1 MTARKR
7 LILDLLWMC
16 ALAGALAAGFRLWFG
31 LGATTALSD
40 AFPWGLWK
48 ILNMVAGVALS
59 TGGFTLGFLVYALGK
74 KRYAPLL
81 KSAILI
87 AFLGYGSS
95 CLALLFD
102 IGLPQRFWHPIVFW
116 NETSFLFEVFWCVL
130 LYFTVTAIEV
140 MPIFLE
146 RLGIR
151 RPLPFLHR
159 IAFVVVTIGVS
170 LSCLHH
176 SSLGSLFLVTPLRLY
191 SLWYSP
197 ILPLV
202 FILSAM
208 GAGLMVVVLAR
219 LFSLWVFEPEALEDS
234 AGTEIQRLTGL
245 ARIAAWI
252 LGLYLLLKL
261 SDLAVRGQ
269 FSILLEANLES
280 GLFLL
285 ETLLLAV
292 LPILLVAVPR
302 TRYSHAGLAA
312 ASFSTV
318 MGLVLNR
325 LDVGIFGYFRDAH
338 AVYFPSSIEW
348 ALSIGV
354 IAAALL
360 VFLFCVEHLSV
371 FDHAVGAERAGATPT
386 GDRFVGTL
394 RIPSIVLRHGLY
406 RVTLF
411 SVFWVPLVW
420 MLLYP
425 PFATHHTTLV
435 QPSLGLDAKRSLL
448 WIDGN
453 RSGLGVAFPH
463 AEHQKRLGGDGS
475 CVNCHH
481 ISLPHDHST
490 PCSRCHR
497 NMVRESRLFNHS
509 EHIRLVAAE
518 KKLSGLHA
526 GNYSCGFCHPSGLAK
541 QASTVKPCLE
551 CHRED
556 MSAQK
561 LQQTGLQQPCGFAE
575 AMHDT
580 CLKCHRTHT
589 EKPELSRCSHCH
601 RELGPKPDDTH
612 PQLFHSISLAS
623 SGASELQGAEKGL
636 EPIRTRTK

>member
-130 LYFTVTAIEV
+130 LYFTV
-140 MPIFLE
+140 
-146 RLGIR
+146 
-151 RPLPFLHR
+151 
-159 IAFVVVTIGVS
+159 GVS

-191 SLWYSP
+191 SLCYSP

-312 ASFSTV
+312 ASLSTV

-338 AVYFPSSIEW
+338 AVYFPSPIEW

-371 FDHAVGAERAGATPT
+371 FDHAVGAERVGATPT
-386 GDRFVGTL
+386 GDR
-394 RIPSIVLRHGLY
+394 IPER
-406 RVTLF
+406 F
-411 SVFWVPLVW
+411 
-420 MLLYP
+420 
-425 PFATHHTTLV
+425 
-435 QPSLGLDAKRSLL
+435 
-448 WIDGN
+448 
-453 RSGLGVAFPH
+453 
-463 AEHQKRLGGDGS
+463 
-475 CVNCHH
+475 
-481 ISLPHDHST
+481 
-490 PCSRCHR
+490 
-497 NMVRESRLFNHS
+497 
-509 EHIRLVAAE
+509 
-518 KKLSGLHA
+518 
-526 GNYSCGFCHPSGLAK
+526 
-541 QASTVKPCLE
+541 
-551 CHRED
+551 
-556 MSAQK
+556 
-561 LQQTGLQQPCGFAE
+561 
-575 AMHDT
+575 
-580 CLKCHRTHT
+580 
-589 EKPELSRCSHCH
+589 
-601 RELGPKPDDTH
+601 
-612 PQLFHSISLAS
+612 
-623 SGASELQGAEKGL
+623 
-636 EPIRTRTK
+636 